1 VLVLLLGTT
10 LFLTSALGIGLL
22 ISTLCLTQQ
31 QAFSLSF
38 FYAAPAIMLSGFGYP
53 VNSMPHTLQLVTY
66 LDPLRF
72 YLIVLR
78 GTFLKGVGLEALW
91 PQMLAMTLLGIG
103 TLTLA
108 TLRFHKSLD

>member
-1 VLVLLLGTT
+1 
-10 LFLTSALGIGLL
+10 
-22 ISTLCLTQQ
+22 
-31 QAFSLSF
+31 
-38 FYAAPAIMLSGFGYP
+38 
-53 VNSMPHTLQLVTY
+53 
-66 LDPLRF
+66 
-72 YLIVLR
+72 VLR